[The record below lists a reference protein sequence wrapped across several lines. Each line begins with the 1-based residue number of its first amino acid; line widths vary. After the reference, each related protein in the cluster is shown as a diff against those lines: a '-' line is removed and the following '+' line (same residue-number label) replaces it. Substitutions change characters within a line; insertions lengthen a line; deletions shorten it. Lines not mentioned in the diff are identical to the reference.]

1 MTTCSKEGQGL
12 CPWTPL
18 KAEPLTGCGKSLTM
32 SGEGHIVAV
41 MEADFAL

>member
-1 MTTCSKEGQGL
+1 MRMSCSAL
-12 CPWTPL
+12 
-18 KAEPLTGCGKSLTM
+18 AGCGKSLTM